1 MPDNDDVIESLKL
14 DIDINIKGKD
24 ALDGIINK
32 LNSLAETLANVND
45 KLRTFSNS
53 ATRASS
59 LSVPTIST
67 SANQSAPQE
76 VDSALPTG
84 EISTMSSEAS
94 EAAES
99 VEALSSAQEKLSQT
113 VSKAAEKTEKVTDA
127 VKKLDSAARK
137 SSKSIEETGKSVSNA
152 GNTASKAALK
162 FGNLIK
168 SFARIAKYRMIRAVL
183 RNIVEGFREGVQNL
197 AQFDS
202 SFNETMSSF
211 VSSTA
216 YLKNALGTLAQPLL
230 ELVIPVIVRVIDLIV
245 DAINKLNAFIAALKG
260 KDTYNAA
267 VKYSKNY
274 ADNLSSAAKSAETIK
289 RTLLGFDEINNL
301 SDNSTSS
308 AGAASGISAAD
319 MFEKRAVNSTLSDET
334 IERMVNFKMTVEDV
348 LFDWSDLNSE
358 QIAEKVTAAVPTL
371 LGAIIGGALGGPAGA
386 VVGAAIGLAF
396 GLILDSIIFN
406 HNGKLEPSELLKS
419 VVGLSGTLLGAIVGA
434 GLGGPV
440 GAVIGATIGAALAIA
455 FSLDVDGSLEEK
467 ANAFAETLRSMWR
480 SIKSWGELMSDAL
493 QDIGKRIQHWANA
506 MVAFARG
513 DWKTA
518 FKEMGEAIG
527 GGMSEGTESKWRDF
541 ADKMR
546 NLCQNLINTVLS
558 IFGIHSPS
566 TVFKEIGE
574 NVVAGFFN
582 GFKEKWDASWASAKE
597 KLTNFKTSFVNAA
610 TEIKN
615 KVTTAFNNIQ
625 SNITS
630 TMDKVSNK
638 VSNTWNGIKSGAR
651 NFVNSVIGAIEHFVN
666 QVIYGLNVIVAKA
679 RNIINNLPESVRN
692 ALHLDKIF
700 ADQLSYISIPRYAT
714 GGFPEDG
721 IFMANQSE
729 LVGQFSNGKTAV
741 ANNAQI
747 QEGIEEAAY
756 RGFMR
761 AMSSTSNNNNGTY
774 TFVAQLN
781 GKTLF
786 EEVVKQNNSATKVYG
801 GSPLTSY

>member
-1 MPDNDDVIESLKL
+1 MAASNADVIESLKL
-14 DIDINIKGKD
+14 EIDIGIKGKD
-24 ALDGIINK
+24 ALDGFISK
-32 LNSLAETLANVND
+32 LNTLAESLERVNER
-45 KLRTFSNS
+45 LSEYASRTSKSLGAVATPQTTTTPTSEIPMNTSGMETIAAS
-53 ATRASS
+53 AEQAT
-59 LSVPTIST
+59 
-67 SANQSAPQE
+67 QSAEQLVTVQGE
-76 VDSALPTG
+76 V
-84 EISTMSSEAS
+84 SEALNNT
-94 EAAES
+94 AK
-99 VEALSSAQEKLSQT
+99 SAQ
-113 VSKAAEKTEKVTDA
+113 KASAA
-127 VKKLDSAARK
+127 VKKTADDTEKA
-137 SSKSIEETGKSVSNA
+137 SKSAKK
-152 GNTASKAALK
+152 ASGH
-162 FGNLIK
+162 FGGLLK
-168 SFARIAKYRMIRAVL
+168 SFIRIAKYRMMRAIL
-183 RNIVEGFREGVQNL
+183 RGIIEGFREGIQNL
-197 AQFDS
+197 AQYDS
-202 SFNETMSSF
+202 AFNETMSSF

-216 YLKNALGTLAQPLL
+216 YLKNALGTLAQPIL
-230 ELVIPVIVRVIDLIV
+230 ELVVPAIVQVIDYIV
-245 DAINKLNAFIAALKG
+245 EAINKLNALIAALKG
-260 KDTYNAA
+260 EETYTAA

-274 ADNLSSAAKSAETIK
+274 ADNLSSASNSAKELK
-289 RTLLGFDEINNL
+289 NTLMGFDEINKLN
-301 SDNSTSS
+301 DNSSAS
-308 AGAASGISAAD
+308 AGSSGGISAAD
-319 MFEKRAVNSTLSDET
+319 MFEERAVNSTLSDET

-440 GAVIGATIGAALAIA
+440 GAVIGATIGAVLAIA

-467 ANAFAETLRSMWR
+467 ATAFAETLRSMWS

-493 QDIGKRIQHWANA
+493 KDTGERIQHWANA
-506 MVAFARG
+506 MVAFAHG
-513 DWKTA
+513 DWKTG

-527 GGMSEGTESKWRDF
+527 GGLSEGTESKWRDF

-597 KLTNFKTSFVNAA
+597 KLANFKTSFVNAA

-651 NFVNSVIGAIEHFVN
+651 NFVNNVIGAIEHFVN
-666 QVIYGLNVIVAKA
+666 QIIYGLNVIVAKA